1 MTTVKEKLQLS
12 QSADAVWKVIGSF
25 GGLGD
30 WHPAIE
36 KLELE
41 ENGKLRRLHLAGG
54 GLIVERLEAHD
65 DKARS
70 YSYAIVESP
79 LPVKDYHSTLQV
91 ESNGGGCTIH
101 WSSHFTPSGAPE
113 ADAANV
119 IRGVYTG
126 GFDAIKK
133 HFGAS

>member
-1 MTTVKEKLQLS
+1 MATVKEELQLS
-12 QSADAVWKVIGSF
+12 QSADTVWKVIGSF

-41 ENGKLRRLHLAGG
+41 ENGKLRRLYLAGG

-70 YSYAIVESP
+70 YSYTNHRRKPAASEGLP
-79 LPVKDYHSTLQV
+79 LYAAGQV
-91 ESNGGGCTIH
+91 EWRRLHRSLVQPLHPVRCARSRRCQRH
-101 WSSHFTPSGAPE
+101 SWRLH
-113 ADAANV
+113 
-119 IRGVYTG
+119 RWL
-126 GFDAIKK
+126 
-133 HFGAS
+133 